1 LTTKVITLREAQTFV
16 ATHHRHHGSPV
27 GHKLSIGVRINGTDD
42 LVGVA
47 IVSRPVARLLDDG
60 GDTLEVKAARKA
72 ARESALA
79 ANADLARRTKLNVE
93 DLTRF
98 FASTSRADGV
108 DEWLAA
114 RVAALQ
120 EQAARR
126 REAERRQAGAALA
139 AMRERGEQVR
149 DIARLAQISD
159 KLVRELIRL
168 AESVPAAAQSHEAK
182 AEASVEVAEA
192 AAALD
197 AAEAGIDGLGTG
209 RGDDAGLAAV
219 GR

>member
-1 LTTKVITLREAQTFV
+1 MARMATTTSA
-16 ATHHRHHGSPV
+16 
-27 GHKLSIGVRINGTDD
+27 
-42 LVGVA
+42 
-47 IVSRPVARLLDDG
+47 
-60 GDTLEVKAARKA
+60 KAARKA

-108 DEWLAA
+108 DEWLDEK
-114 RVAALQ
+114 VAALK
-120 EQAARR
+120 EQAAKR

-139 AMRERGEQVR
+139 AMRARGEQVR

-159 KLVRELIRL
+159 KQVRELIRL
-168 AESVPAAAQSHEAK
+168 AESAPSAAEEHEAN
-182 AEASVEVAEA
+182 AEASVESAQT

-197 AAEAGIDGLGTG
+197 ATPAGSGSGEG
-209 RGDDAGLAAV
+209 ESAGLAAV

>member
-1 LTTKVITLREAQTFV
+1 MATTT
-16 ATHHRHHGSPV
+16 S
-27 GHKLSIGVRINGTDD
+27 
-42 LVGVA
+42 
-47 IVSRPVARLLDDG
+47 
-60 GDTLEVKAARKA
+60 VKAARKA

-149 DIARLAQISD
+149 DIAR
-159 KLVRELIRL
+159 
-168 AESVPAAAQSHEAK
+168 
-182 AEASVEVAEA
+182 
-192 AAALD
+192 
-197 AAEAGIDGLGTG
+197 
-209 RGDDAGLAAV
+209 
-219 GR
+219 